1 MAPSAPLN
9 TIPANPYQPAKE
21 VTPLNTECEPCNRI
35 IPTKC
40 WGEHARGKRHQK
52 AVDAERRA
60 KDTENANPSNGED
73 FTNVGG
79 PVGETDGNEDS
90 TWSSNVNDADFG
102 GGGSSGGR
110 ASSSGG
116 GRGACYGCGVVGH
129 NKRDW

>member
-9 TIPANPYQPAKE
+9 TIPANPYQPAKKVE
-21 VTPLNTECEPCNRI
+21 PLNTECEPCKRV

-40 WGEHARGKRHQK
+40 WGEHVRGKRHQK

-73 FTNVGG
+73 FANVGG
-79 PVGETDGNEDS
+79 PVGETFGNEEAA
-90 TWSSNVNDADFG
+90 WGSNVNDGDFG
-102 GGGSSGGR
+102 GGASSG
-110 ASSSGG
+110 GG
-116 GRGACYGCGVVGH
+116 GRGACYGCGQVGH